1 MRGHGFC
8 STEGMRR
15 MPTLMVCLAGLL
27 SVSAT
32 RPDADPS
39 TRPDIPLSTPSAAH
53 SHSAIHAQD
62 ALRAQAEEAIRLS
75 LTRRSLDHFSLQQ
88 IEQLAQTIVEESHRH
103 DFDPALVMAVI
114 SVESS
119 GDPEAVSHVGARGLM
134 QLMPGTAEE
143 LARKLELRWEGPDT
157 LFDPVFN
164 VTLGIAY
171 LGQLSDRYEN
181 MPMALAA
188 YNWGPSRIDR
198 RLRRGDGLPSR
209 YIEKVMRAYGGNTP
223 TLSRSS

>member
-1 MRGHGFC
+1 
-8 STEGMRR
+8 

-27 SVSAT
+27 SLSAT
-32 RPDADPS
+32 GPDAGPS
-39 TRPDIPLSTPSAAH
+39 TRPDIPSSAPATVRPPSGV
-53 SHSAIHAQD
+53 HAQD
-62 ALRAQAEEAIRLS
+62 ALRAQAEKAIRLS
-75 LTRRSLDHFSLQQ
+75 LRRRSPNSFSLQQ

-143 LARKLELRWEGPDT
+143 LARKLELRWEGPET

-209 YIEKVMRAYGGNTP
+209 YIEKVMRAYGAAAPG
-223 TLSRSS
+223 LSQRS

>member
-1 MRGHGFC
+1 
-8 STEGMRR
+8 

-27 SVSAT
+27 SLSAT
-32 RPDADPS
+32 GPDAGPS
-39 TRPDIPLSTPSAAH
+39 TRADILSSVPATAQPPSAV
-53 SHSAIHAQD
+53 HAQD
-62 ALRAQAEEAIRLS
+62 ALRAQAEKAIRLS
-75 LTRRSLDHFSLQQ
+75 LRRRSPDSFSLKQ

-143 LARKLELRWEGPDT
+143 LARKLELRWEGPET

-209 YIEKVMRAYGGNTP
+209 YIEKVMRAYGAATP
-223 TLSRSS
+223 GLSQRS